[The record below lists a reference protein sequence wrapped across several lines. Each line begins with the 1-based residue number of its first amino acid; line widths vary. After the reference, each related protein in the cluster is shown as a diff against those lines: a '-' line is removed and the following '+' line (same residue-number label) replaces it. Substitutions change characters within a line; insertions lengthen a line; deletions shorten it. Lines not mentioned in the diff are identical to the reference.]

1 LSTRRGT
8 STFATRLAAARR
20 ADRHGRYDE
29 ATRVLDAIIAS
40 PDDGSE
46 PADRLDALAL
56 RSALSR
62 YAGDLQRSMELIA
75 IARAFGARLGV
86 DAGSPAGIG
95 LDAEAGLVLLESGE
109 PEAADRIVAGA
120 VRRARRSAATAGRDL
135 VLARCL
141 SAHGTVARVRGRY
154 ADAQRMLREAIHVVG
169 AWTSP
174 QTADADPDGAEDRAF
189 LLAHLHG
196 ELGVLHKFR
205 GDIEASRSSYATARA
220 LLLDAAGP
228 DHPDHG
234 TIEHNLGG
242 LEHSAGNHDAALLH
256 ASRSVE
262 IHAANLGDDHLA
274 TILDR
279 SALAAILDALGRGA
293 EATRMLRDC
302 LERLERTV
310 GPHHRETAVVHNNLG
325 AIAQREGRLH
335 DAERHLRLA
344 AHAKRRSAGSDA
356 PSLAIT
362 LNNLGTVTRRL
373 GRPAAAVGLFE
384 EALRIVIEAAGEE
397 HVHVG
402 TIRRN
407 LERARRHLDGR
418 QDDNRG
424 VAPSAP
430 PGPGD
435 G

>member
-1 LSTRRGT
+1 VSTRPRT

-20 ADRHGRYDE
+20 GDRHGRYDE
-29 ATRVLDAIIAS
+29 ATRELDQILAS
-40 PDDGSE
+40 PDHLSE

-62 YAGDLQRSMELIA
+62 YAGDIQRSTELIA
-75 IARAFGARLGV
+75 IARAFATRLGV
-86 DAGSPAGIG
+86 DAGSPAAIG
-95 LDAEAGLVLLESGE
+95 LDAEAGLVVLESGE
-109 PEAADRIVAGA
+109 PDAADRILAGA
-120 VRRARRSAATAGRDL
+120 VRRARRSAAAAGMDL

-141 SAHGTVARVRGRY
+141 SAHATAARVRGRY
-154 ADAQRMLREAIHVVG
+154 ADAQRMLREAIDLVG
-169 AWTSP
+169 ERTSS
-174 QTADADPDGAEDRAF
+174 QTGDAEPDGAEDRAF

-220 LLLDAAGP
+220 LLLDAGGP
-228 DHPDHG
+228 DHPDRG

-242 LEHSAGNHDAALLH
+242 LEHAAGNHAAALMH

-262 IHAANLGDDHLA
+262 IHAATLGDDHLA

-279 SALAAILDALGRGA
+279 SALAAILDALGRRA
-293 EATRMLRDC
+293 EAKRMLRDC
-302 LERLERTV
+302 LERLERTL

-325 AIAQREGRLH
+325 AIAQREGRLQ

-344 AHAKRRSAGSDA
+344 ADAKRRSAGADA

-373 GRPAAAVGLFE
+373 GRPEVAIGLFE
-384 EALRIVIEAAGEE
+384 EALRIVLEAAGEE

-407 LERARRHLDGR
+407 LDGARQQLDGR
-418 QDDNRG
+418 QDDNQG

-430 PGPGD
+430 DGPGD